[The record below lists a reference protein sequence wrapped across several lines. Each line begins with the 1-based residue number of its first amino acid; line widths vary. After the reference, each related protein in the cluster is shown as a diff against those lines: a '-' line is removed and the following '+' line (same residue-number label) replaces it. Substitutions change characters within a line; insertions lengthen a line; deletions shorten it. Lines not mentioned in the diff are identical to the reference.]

1 MHAPKSY
8 IIGFPLHDQREN
20 WSDCPLFSAGDK
32 APDYRCS
39 TSGRGRGVHGLRS
52 SCVVGPR
59 GDRRGWNVTPQAT
72 RDNSSASESNL
83 SRKQARGSNSS
94 AKSLKVAGKRT
105 ISYKCRITKDK

>member
-1 MHAPKSY
+1 MLQKV
-8 IIGFPLHDQREN
+8 PLHDQREN
-20 WSDCPLFSAGDK
+20 WSDFPLFSAGDK

-72 RDNSSASESNL
+72 RDNSSASDTESLDRATCGKTCLAN
-83 SRKQARGSNSS
+83 KRGGATLAQN
-94 AKSLKVAGKRT
+94 R
-105 ISYKCRITKDK
+105 

>member
-8 IIGFPLHDQREN
+8 IIVFPLHDQREN

-72 RDNSSASESNL
+72 RDNSSASDTESL
-83 SRKQARGSNSS
+83 E
-94 AKSLKVAGKRT
+94 LLAGKLVSQT
-105 ISYKCRITKDK
+105 SEGEQL